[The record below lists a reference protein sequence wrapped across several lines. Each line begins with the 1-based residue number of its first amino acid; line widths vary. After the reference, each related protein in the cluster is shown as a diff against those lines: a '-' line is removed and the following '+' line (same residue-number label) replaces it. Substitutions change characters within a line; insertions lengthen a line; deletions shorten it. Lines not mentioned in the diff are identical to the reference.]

1 MSTSSQSLYCCLYNR
16 RRQRS
21 KDVRLSKVHFK
32 VEPGNFQVIND
43 DIERIEMK
51 TLKDPAEDRSIKL
64 TAESEFSGAVFQEK
78 FPAYVKLM
86 HQDRDSL
93 FEEHF
98 QVRTTFFALF

>member
-1 MSTSSQSLYCCLYNR
+1 
-16 RRQRS
+16 
-21 KDVRLSKVHFK
+21 
-32 VEPGNFQVIND
+32 
-43 DIERIEMK
+43 MK
-51 TLKDPAEDRSIKL
+51 TLKDPAEDKSIKL

-98 QVRTTFFALF
+98 QVRTTFLHCFNSLCSPSPGYQKDHVPLLRSSRIPQRTDLRIFAHVCICMLAI